1 MDHKHRGAPRGNLN
15 ALKHGYYARAF
26 RQLERADL
34 DNLDETLKSEINA
47 LRVIGR
53 RIMAELK
60 SSNIS
65 QETLLTYID
74 TMLKITLSIA
84 RIYNTQSIVETRQR
98 EEQNPLTNIL
108 KELTHELT
116 QNASTLTDQE

>member
-1 MDHKHRGAPRGNLN
+1 
-15 ALKHGYYARAF
+15 
-26 RQLERADL
+26 
-34 DNLDETLKSEINA
+34 
-47 LRVIGR
+47 
-53 RIMAELK
+53 MAELK

-84 RIYNTQSIVETRQR
+84 RIYNTQSIVETRRR

>member
-15 ALKHGYYARAF
+15 ALKHGYYSRAF

-84 RIYNTQSIVETRQR
+84 RIYNTQSIVETRRR